1 MENGKRTVK
10 RDLCTLPREL
20 GGLGLIDV
28 SILSKMKKVMWVIPY
43 LKAHRNTER
52 ADWVTVSSKYMK
64 CMDMTLGI
72 HLGAPQVCDSSELIQ
87 SMNIPDFYKT
97 CIMSFRAFY
106 SNF

>member
-1 MENGKRTVK
+1 MEMKTIPEHFISEINKKNYNFMWTNGKRTVK

-28 SILSKMKKVMWVIPY
+28 SILSMVKKVMWVIRY
-43 LKAHRNTER
+43 LKAYNNTER

-72 HLGAPQVCDSSELIQ
+72 HL
-87 SMNIPDFYKT
+87 
-97 CIMSFRAFY
+97 RALRFMIHL
-106 SNF
+106 N